1 MRSGGAPGRRRRVLL
16 AAPLA
21 VVFLLGA
28 GKALSLNPALHH
40 RPELLAVLDVV
51 EPWKSSLA
59 RGDRHFADGDLEA
72 AEEQFGTA
80 LDRAPDDGARCLV
93 RVNLALTQFLHGQ
106 GVVGTE
112 RHQGFRS
119 LAQAVQTAESGER
132 ETCAGTDAQTLQDIS
147 KAAQQAQVDAQ
158 VLAPADAP
166 GPSDQPPQSIPPDQD
181 ALDAIA
187 RTAQQSAAER
197 AAQAARDQF
206 AADDRESSATP
217 W

>member
-1 MRSGGAPGRRRRVLL
+1 MRSGPRRRVLL

-28 GKALSLNPALHH
+28 GKALSLNAALHH

-59 RGDRHFADGDLEA
+59 RGDRHFADGDLGA

-106 GVVGTE
+106 GTVGTD

-119 LAQAVQTAESGER
+119 LAQAVQTAESGGG
-132 ETCAGTDAQTLQDIS
+132 ETCAGTDAQTLEDIS
-147 KAAQQAQVDAQ
+147 AAAQQAQVDAL
-158 VLAPADAP
+158 VVAPSGGTP
-166 GPSDQPPQSIPPDQD
+166 VPSDQPQQAVPPDQD

-206 AADDRESSATP
+206 NAEDQESSSTP